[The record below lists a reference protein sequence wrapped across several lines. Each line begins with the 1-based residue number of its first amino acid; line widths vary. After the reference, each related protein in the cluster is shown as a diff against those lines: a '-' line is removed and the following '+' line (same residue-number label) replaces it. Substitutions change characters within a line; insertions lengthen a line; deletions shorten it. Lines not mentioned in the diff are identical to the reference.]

1 MKLADREAEKI
12 RKAEKKAAKQ
22 AAKKNKKNNVI
33 TNTIC
38 ESDYS
43 YFQETSTKDR
53 NDAYNKKREVIICD
67 LINKKIPEEFYSSP
81 HWENL
86 RQKLEICIQN
96 EILPKLGI
104 EDMESIWCKVKAGR
118 KHSHDFLLKVNG
130 VSAPLE
136 FKYGVDCVN
145 DAPQF
150 VSPMKPSQYLEEN
163 FEGYFYD
170 NYFHKIHEKYLMKTG
185 DNRLMASKEVY
196 VKTNHSEKVPCLIP
210 YKQLYDTDNEFKT
223 FCRSIEEEA
232 VERFIREV
240 DPKLNLLSD
249 KLKTKQKD
257 KIYLLY
263 KDGKFTTE
271 TMNEDMFKLVSVV
284 ERKGRRYIC
293 ETACGGKISI
303 RLRFKNG
310 CGIQFP
316 AFQIREES

>member
-1 MKLADREAEKI
+1 M
-12 RKAEKKAAKQ
+12 
-22 AAKKNKKNNVI
+22 
-33 TNTIC
+33 NTTID
-38 ESDYS
+38 DYK

-53 NDAYNKKREVIICD
+53 NDEYNKKREDIICQ
-67 LINKKIPEEFYSSP
+67 LINDQIPEEFYSSP

-86 RQKLEICIQN
+86 RQNLAICIQN

-118 KHSHDFLLKVNG
+118 KHSYDFLLKINDKECF
-130 VSAPLE
+130 LE

-150 VSPMKPSQYLEEN
+150 VSLMNPSQYLEEN

-170 NYFHKIHEKYLMKTG
+170 NYFYKIHEKYLMKTG

-196 VKTNHSEKVPCLIP
+196 VKTNHSDKVPCLMP
-210 YKQLYDTDNEFKT
+210 YKQLYDTDKEFST
-223 FCRSIEEEA
+223 FCRSIEKEA

-240 DPKLNLLSD
+240 HPKLIILSD
-249 KLKTKQKD
+249 QLKKKQKD

-284 ERKGRRYIC
+284 ERKGRCYIC
-293 ETACGGKISI
+293 ETACGGKLSI

-316 AFQIREES
+316 ALQIREES